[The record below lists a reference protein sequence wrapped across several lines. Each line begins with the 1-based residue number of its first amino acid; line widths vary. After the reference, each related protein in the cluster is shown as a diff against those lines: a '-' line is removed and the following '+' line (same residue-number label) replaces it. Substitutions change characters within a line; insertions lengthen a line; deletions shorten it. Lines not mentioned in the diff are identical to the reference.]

1 MDKAKK
7 MRLLKTL
14 LIVVAVQVVSAVS
27 GSATTSSRTDVV
39 WLKNGD
45 RITCSVKELDRGKLR
60 VITDHMGTVYIDWA
74 HVRSIE
80 AAKTFEVEL
89 ESGEKYYGDLAPGS
103 DQNKLAVQTGD
114 TSEDL
119 TLDKVV
125 NVTEIRR
132 GFFKRLNG
140 SIDFGFNFQKTNQD
154 VNYSFTGEATHR
166 TRRNQSELVFRS
178 ILSNRNDAPRAF
190 RNVLDATYTHSLGTR
205 WHVMGIGKLE
215 QNDELGLDLRTNLG
229 ATMGRQIFQTNQSR
243 LLVTGGLTTNREQYI
258 LDPEPHDSL
267 EAIIVTSYD
276 FFIHGDLG
284 ADLSTNLSVFPSLTE
299 SGRYRLEFD
308 AAYRHEIVVDF
319 FVSFSGWYSY
329 DSQAPVSVAE
339 SVSQDDY
346 GIVTSLGWMF

>member
-7 MRLLKTL
+7 KRLLRTL

-27 GSATTSSRTDVV
+27 GSAKTSSRTDIV

-166 TRRNQSELVFRS
+166 TRRNQAELGYRS